1 MFKKLNPEVI
11 NLLNKKQALLNT
23 FSTESKLNIL
33 EIAETG
39 NVKILEQEIE
49 YLNLGGDY

>member
-1 MFKKLNPEVI
+1 MVKKLNPEIKKV
-11 NLLNKKQALLNT
+11 LNKKQALLNT